1 MRCYFERSEM
11 RGLRNGISH
20 ISYFSFKRDFHTR
33 SRDGMPHELT
43 GALTYFDKEGE
54 DFETSGT
61 SWTP

>member
-1 MRCYFERSEM
+1 M
-11 RGLRNGISH
+11 SH

-61 SWTP
+61 SWPP